1 MLQAVLIHARKR
13 PDGRHPLCGSFNAA
27 FQPARGV
34 NRYTLAHIAEAYTV
48 ADPVAKTN
56 PEGVDFGWVMQ
67 VTFVV
72 TILVGAPLVAV
83 LSTTVEL
90 STWGA
95 RANFAIRVG
104 APIWLT
110 TNVAAYLYA
119 KYKREDTDDDDQP
132 ESAESTPAD
141 DE

>member
-1 MLQAVLIHARKR
+1 MVILVFGSPAVKSAVS
-13 PDGRHPLCGSFNAA
+13 DGRAA
-27 FQPARGV
+27 WNRHILARRV
-34 NRYTLAHIAEAYTV
+34 ERPSV
-48 ADPVAKTN
+48 ADPVATTT
-56 PEGVDFGWVMQ
+56 PDGVDFGWVMQ